1 MFGILSII
9 IIVIGLSLLI
19 IIHEAGHFF
28 AAKFFGILVEEFG
41 FGLPP
46 RIFGKKFGE
55 TLISFNWLPFGGFVR
70 IFGESQRSLIDADKH
85 ADLRGKVDLTRT
97 FYIQPVWRR
106 AVIISAGVSMNFLL
120 GWWLLSAVF
129 MIGIPQSLIVTEIK
143 SGSIAEIAGIGK
155 GDQIFGFLSVPEF
168 TEFLKDNEGHEITLQ
183 TVRFGEAKELKINFS
198 NKLAEDKGKLGVYL
212 IEAGTPRMGFFM
224 ALINGFLEAGK
235 ISLLILGGVF
245 QLIVGLFTDWSV
257 FGGFAGP
264 VGIVN
269 IAAQTAKLGVAN
281 FLQLLS
287 LISLNLAVFNLL
299 PIPALDGGRLL
310 FLLIEKIK
318 GGKVNPR
325 NEAIAQAVSFAIL
338 ILLILGVT
346 VQDVLRLL

>member
-1 MFGILSII
+1 MFGFVSII
-9 IIVIGLSLLI
+9 FIIIGLSALI
-19 IIHEAGHFF
+19 VIHEAGHFF

-70 IFGESQRSLIDADKH
+70 VYGERHDQEKSDVPVARSFSHQSAF
-85 ADLRGKVDLTRT
+85 V
-97 FYIQPVWRR
+97 R
-106 AVIISAGVSMNFLL
+106 ASVIVAGVLMNFLL

-143 SGSIAEIAGIGK
+143 AGSIAETIGIQN
-155 GDQIFGFLSVPEF
+155 GDQILGFEYISEF
-168 TEFLKDNEGHEITLQ
+168 TEFLKANEG
-183 TVRFGEAKELKINFS
+183 KELVLDISRSGEKQSLKFDFLNVLS
-198 NKLAEDKGKLGVYL
+198 EDKGKLGVYL
-212 IEAGTPRMGFFM
+212 VEAGTPKLNFLP
-224 ALINGFLEAGK
+224 ALANGFLSAAGM
-235 ISLLILGGVF
+235 SLAIIGGIF

-269 IAAQTAKLGVAN
+269 MAAQTAKVGLPN
-281 FLQLLS
+281 FLQLLA

-310 FLLIEKIK
+310 FLIIEKIK
-318 GGKVNPR
+318 GGKIDAQK
-325 NEAIAQAVSFAIL
+325 EMLAQAISFTVL
-338 ILLILGVT
+338 ILLILAVT
-346 VQDVLRLL
+346 VQDILRLL

>member
-1 MFGILSII
+1 MGFLLII
-9 IIVIGLSLLI
+9 SIVIGLSLLI
-19 IIHEAGHFF
+19 VIHEAGHFF
-28 AAKFFGILVEEFG
+28 ASKYFGILVEEFG

-46 RIFGKKFGE
+46 RIFGKKIGE

-70 IFGESQRSLIDADKH
+70 VYGERHDQEKSDVSVTRSFSH
-85 ADLRGKVDLTRT
+85 
-97 FYIQPVWRR
+97 Q
-106 AVIISAGVSMNFLL
+106 SAGVRACVIIAGVVMNFLL
-120 GWWLLSAVF
+120 GWWILSAVF
-129 MIGIPQSLIVTEIK
+129 IIGIPQSLIVTDIK
-143 SGSIAEIAGIGK
+143 EGSIAESIDIQK
-155 GDQIFGFLSVPEF
+155 GDQINGFSAIAEF
-168 TEFLKDNEGHEITLQ
+168 TEFLKSKEGSEIILQ
-183 TVRFGEAKELKINFS
+183 IVRAGEKKELKIDFS
-198 NKLAEDKGKLGVYL
+198 NELAEDKGKLGVYL
-212 IEAGTPRMGFFM
+212 VEGGTPKMGLLQ
-224 ALINGFLEAGK
+224 ALANGFAEAGK
-235 ISLLILGGVF
+235 MSLLILSGVF

-269 IAAQTAKLGVAN
+269 IAAQTAKLGLAN

-310 FLLIEKIK
+310 FLAIEKIK

-325 NEAIAQAVSFAIL
+325 NEVIAQAVSFALL

-346 VQDVLRLL
+346 VQDILRLL

>member
-1 MFGILSII
+1 MLSIFTI
-9 IIVIGLSLLI
+9 AVIVIGLSLLI

-70 IFGESQRSLIDADKH
+70 VYGERHGQEKSDVPITRSFSHQSAGI
-85 ADLRGKVDLTRT
+85 
-97 FYIQPVWRR
+97 R
-106 AVIISAGVSMNFLL
+106 AGVIIAGVAMNFLL
-120 GWWLLSAVF
+120 GWFLLSAVF

-143 SGSIAEIAGIGK
+143 SGSIAEIADIQK
-155 GDQIFGFLSVPEF
+155 GDQIFGFNSISEL
-168 TEFLKDNEGHEITLQ
+168 TDFLKTSEGREINLQ
-183 TVRFGEAKELKINFS
+183 TARAGEKREVRINFS
-198 NKLAEDKGKLGVYL
+198 NTLPEDKGKLGVYL
-212 IEAGTPRMGFFM
+212 VEAGTSKLGFFS
-224 ALINGFLEAGK
+224 ALVSGFIEAWK
-235 ISLLILGGVF
+235 MSLLILSGVF

-269 IAAQTAKLGVAN
+269 IAAQTAKLGLAN

-318 GGKVNPR
+318 GRKVEPR
-325 NEAIAQAVSFAIL
+325 KEAVAQAVSFVIL
-338 ILLILGVT
+338 ILLILAVT
-346 VQDVLRLL
+346 VQDILRLL